1 MSGENNSI
9 FHIQGKLITAK
20 MFKAWGT
27 WLGLDGA
34 TTPTD
39 GVDQPTDAVEK
50 NIETS
55 PEVLDSEV
63 NKERASVD
71 DEEGENGDE
80 FLQTKGLGGTW
91 KYVFHNVYIAD
102 IKFTVYE
109 CLFNCLKKIVG

>member
-1 MSGENNSI
+1 
-9 FHIQGKLITAK
+9 

-34 TTPTD
+34 TTPTE

-50 NIETS
+50 NTETS

-71 DEEGENGDE
+71 EEEEEKNGDE
-80 FLQTKGLGGTW
+80 LLQTKGLGGKR
-91 KYVFHNVYIAD
+91 KYFLHFV
-102 IKFTVYE
+102 
-109 CLFNCLKKIVG
+109 